1 MRIIIIIIK
10 YINLL
15 FIDMTDF
22 EKYLKHHQQK
32 QKTSKGL
39 YYVVI
44 LSLVA
49 VVASVVNVSSF

>member
-1 MRIIIIIIK
+1 MRIIIIIIQE
-10 YINLL
+10 INL
-15 FIDMTDF
+15 FIIDMTDF

-32 QKTSKGL
+32 QKTSKGF

-49 VVASVVNVSSF
+49 VVASVVNISSF

>member
-1 MRIIIIIIK
+1 
-10 YINLL
+10 
-15 FIDMTDF
+15 MTDF

-49 VVASVVNVSSF
+49 VVASVVNIESF